1 VKRIL
6 EDDGSGDPRV
16 EVAARLLRHMP
27 PIADDM
33 QRQRRVRARLRA
45 RAPLAT
51 FQWRHSLMAAVLLVA
66 GVAGARVVENG
77 GVRRTRE
84 QAAAWLHD
92 HVARSAPRTR
102 DTKPAVSSRPTS
114 APVSALEAASAEPA
128 PPVAVAPPEPNKPAP
143 AKSRTAR
150 ALKSSGVELAQA
162 SRAAAVPALVPSGP
176 GAELVVAAMQARSAG
191 DLPKAERLLSEYR
204 SRFSGGALD
213 EEALALSIEAAALR
227 GSARAPEL
235 ARSYLARF
243 PHGRYRKWVEQTL
256 HVTAP

>member
-1 VKRIL
+1 
-6 EDDGSGDPRV
+6 
-16 EVAARLLRHMP
+16 
-27 PIADDM
+27 
-33 QRQRRVRARLRA
+33 VRAQLRA
-45 RAPLAT
+45 RAPLTT
-51 FQWRHSLMAAVLLVA
+51 FQWRHSLLVAVLLVA
-66 GVAGARVVENG
+66 GVAGARVMENG
-77 GVRRTRE
+77 GLHRTRE
-84 QAAAWLHD
+84 QAATWLYD
-92 HVARSAPRTR
+92 HVVRSAPRAR
-102 DTKPAVSSRPTS
+102 ETKPAVSSRL
-114 APVSALEAASAEPA
+114 APAPESPLAAASAEPA
-128 PPVAVAPPEPNKPAP
+128 PPLAVALPEPSKPAP

-150 ALKSSGVELAQA
+150 ALRASAVELAQPSHA
-162 SRAAAVPALVPSGP
+162 TAVPALVPSGP

-191 DLPKAERLLSEYR
+191 DLPRAERLLSEYR